1 MDITPQVDAGGQL
14 INSYGDGGFRI
25 SGRRYEGS
33 VLVLVD
39 RVVPINVLRIDDLTP
54 QFVDEFEDE
63 SAPQILLIGC
73 GDSMALVPNDVVAAL
88 RDRGV
93 VVEPMDTGAA
103 CRTYNVLLTEGRRA
117 GALLIATE

>member
-39 RVVPINVLRIDDLTP
+39 RVVLIDVLRINDLTP
-54 QFVDEFEDE
+54 QFVDEFEGP
-63 SAPQILLIGC
+63 APQILLVGC
-73 GDSMALVPNDVVAAL
+73 GDSMAPVPNDVTTVL

-93 VVEPMDTGAA
+93 VMEPMDTGAA

>member
-33 VLVLVD
+33 VLVLFD
-39 RVVPINVLRIDDLTP
+39 RVVPINVLRINDLTP
-54 QFVDEFEDE
+54 QFVDEFKGP
-63 SAPQILLIGC
+63 APQILLVGC
-73 GDSMALVPNDVVAAL
+73 GDSMGLVPNDVTVAL

-117 GALLIATE
+117 AALLIATE

>member
-33 VLVLVD
+33 VLVLFD
-39 RVVPINVLRIDDLTP
+39 RVVPINLLRINDLTP
-54 QFVDEFEDE
+54 QFVDEFEGE
-63 SAPQILLIGC
+63 SLPQILLVGC
-73 GDSMALVPNDVVAAL
+73 GDSMGLVPNDVTAAL

-117 GALLIATE
+117 AALLIATE